1 MNFFRSRRGFVVIGI
16 AVALA
21 LFLARPGAAH
31 LKLRIANSVGLA
43 LQRDVEIERV
53 RLRLLPRPGFELDN
67 FVVHD
72 DPAFGAEPVLRAQEV
87 SAFLR
92 LSSLLRGRLE
102 ISRLYLT
109 EPSLNLTR
117 NDDGRWN
124 IEHLLE
130 RTAKT
135 AVAPTG
141 RARSESRPPFPYI
154 EAEHGRIN
162 FKVGAEKKRFALTD
176 ANYAFWQDS
185 ENAWGMRLRAQPLRT
200 DFNLTDM
207 GQIRVSGTWLRAATL
222 RGTPVQFSLQ
232 WDDAQLGQLTKL
244 LSGEDRGWRGAVSL
258 SARLTGT
265 PADLIVTSD
274 GSLDD
279 FRRYDIVADEPL
291 RLFTHCDAHYSTVD
305 HGFHSILC
313 RALSGGGTIAV
324 RGEIPRWRAPR
335 RYDVTAAVER
345 IPVQS
350 VLSIVRHAKKNLPD
364 DLLATGR
371 LDAHFHLRASETEP
385 VAVEGGGQATNFR
398 LLSAA
403 TKAELIVG
411 TVPFSL
417 RTRLLERSARQSR
430 GPQPTPS
437 LKEPDEPHLAFGPV
451 PLKLGRPI
459 PATLA
464 VWITQSGYNLSID
477 GDADIPRLLEVA
489 RITGVPAIHPALTG
503 FAKVN
508 LQVMGNWY
516 RFVAPIATGT
526 AQLHAIRAD
535 VRGLNAP
542 FEIATATLKLGPA
555 ETSVQGMSASLAGTH
570 WTGSLSFPRMCSSV
584 QSCPINFDLHADEI
598 STDRLNELLNS
609 TPPERP
615 WYRFLSSTSPSGKS
629 FLARAHATG
638 KLAAN
643 RVVIR
648 NVVGTRFAAQVEFDE
663 GKLHLSEVRCD
674 VMGGKHRGD
683 WRASFTAKQPPQYTG
698 VGTVESVALG
708 QVADAMHD
716 DWIRGTVNARYII
729 EMSGLSFGDLATSA
743 SGTVQFNMREGA
755 LSHMTLA
762 GSPLRVRRFT
772 GSMEFRDGQIAIKEA
787 TLDSLGAT
795 FVVHGT
801 ASLSK
806 KLDFQLLKEGASAYN
821 VTGTL
826 SEPQVAP
833 AHRAETQAALKP

>member
-1 MNFFRSRRGFVVIGI
+1 VNFLRSRRGLVVMVI
-16 AVALA
+16 AILLA
-21 LFLARPGAAH
+21 LFLARPGAAR

-43 LQRDVEIERV
+43 LQREVEIERV
-53 RLRLLPRPGFELDN
+53 RLRLLPRPGFELEN

-72 DPAFGAEPVLRAQEV
+72 DPAFGAEPMLRAQEV

-102 ISRLYLT
+102 ISRLNLT

-130 RTAKT
+130 RTAMT
-135 AVAPTG
+135 TVAPTG
-141 RARSESRPPFPYI
+141 RARSESRPAFPYI

-162 FKVGAEKKRFALTD
+162 FKVGTEKKPFALTD

-185 ENAWGMRLRAQPLRT
+185 ENAWGMRLRAQPLRS

-207 GQIRVSGTWLRAATL
+207 GQIRVNGSWLRAATL
-222 RGTPVQFSLQ
+222 RETPVQFNLQ

-244 LSGEDRGWRGAVSL
+244 LSGQDRGWRGAVSL
-258 SARLTGT
+258 SASLTGT
-265 PADLIVTSD
+265 PADLIVSSD
-274 GSLDD
+274 GSLED
-279 FRRYDIVADEPL
+279 FRRYDIVGNEPL
-291 RLFTHCDAHYSTVD
+291 RLFAHCGAHYSTMD

-313 RALSGGGTIAV
+313 SAPSAGGTIAV
-324 RGEIPRWRAPR
+324 SGEILRWRSFQS
-335 RYDVTAAVER
+335 YDLAAAVER

-350 VLSIVRHAKKNLPD
+350 LLSIVRHAKKNLPD

-371 LDAHFHLRASETEP
+371 LDAHFRLRASETQP
-385 VAVEGGGQATNFR
+385 IAVEGGGQVTNLR

-403 TKAELIVG
+403 TKSELLVG

-417 RTRLLERSARQSR
+417 PTRLTDRLTRRSR
-430 GPQPTPS
+430 GPQPAPS
-437 LKEPDEPHLAFGPV
+437 LKEPDEPHLSFGPV

-459 PATLA
+459 PARLA
-464 VWITQSGYNLSID
+464 VWITRSGYNLSLD
-477 GDADIPRLLEVA
+477 GDAEIPRLLEVA
-489 RITGVPAIHPALTG
+489 RLTGVPAIHPALTG

-508 LQVMGNWY
+508 LQLAGDWFG
-516 RFVAPIATGT
+516 FVAPIATGH
-526 AQLHAIRAD
+526 AQLHSIRAD
-535 VRGLNAP
+535 VRGLNSP
-542 FEIATATLKLGPA
+542 LEIATATLKLGPA
-555 ETSVQGMSASLAGTH
+555 ETSVQGLSASLAGTR
-570 WTGSLSFPRMCSSV
+570 WTGSLSLPRMCSSV

-598 STDRLNELLNS
+598 STDKLNELLKV

-629 FLARAHATG
+629 FLARAHAAG

-643 RVVIR
+643 RIVIR

-674 VMGGKHRGD
+674 AMGGKHRGD
-683 WRASFTAKQPPQYTG
+683 WRASFTAKQPPQYSG
-698 VGTVESVALG
+698 VGTIESVALG

-716 DWIRGTVNARYII
+716 DWIRGTVSARYII
-729 EMSGLSFGDLATSA
+729 DMSGMSFADLASSA
-743 SGTVQFNMREGA
+743 RGTLQFNMREGV
-755 LSHMTLA
+755 LSHITLA
-762 GSPLRVRRFT
+762 GSPLRVRRFI
-772 GSMEFRDGQIAIKEA
+772 GSLELHDSQIAMNEA
-787 TLDSLGAT
+787 TLDSPSGT
-795 FVVHGT
+795 FVVNGA

-806 KLDFQLLKEGASAYN
+806 KLDFQLLREGASAYN

-826 SEPQVAP
+826 SEPQIAP